1 MRRAS
6 RSGSNRNGEAM
17 PGRIIMDQEG
27 AIGSHDLKKDRNHA
41 QQGAPPVQTPL
52 APLHPTSPPNGLP
65 NGSHEAMPNG
75 VAASG
80 EAQPTTKG
88 ESGSVPAFARS
99 DNPPELDQSW
109 REGDTNK
116 SLGLLMDRVASQCYF
131 DLNTT
136 LTEMDV
142 VATEHQHQQANGII
156 PHTSQDASEGSLE
169 KKRLLMDW
177 ASTQRERFIKTLV
190 LAGWSRNEEDVS
202 RLLDVKVWQD
212 KQNFAHKDATQAIAN
227 TKNNMIAAKMPN
239 PNIEGAMEVL
249 ATGKASWIPHLG
261 YIPPKRLTAK
271 QLLKTLRNMNVI
283 LATRLNL
290 HEDLPPH
297 FTDFSIADGRA
308 TFTVKD
314 EFEVDISVAD
324 EDPATPFYFIDIRL
338 SFSPSSD
345 VINDRLRGFM
355 ERKVNDDLGKKGLK
369 GCYEFLHSFALM
381 HKLNVLRGQASE
393 LIRGKWFDCIR
404 IESFRRRLI
413 VQYWA
418 GMPGPKNWIE
428 IGISSG
434 RQRGYRSKPPT
445 PRFAVRWFRKGV
457 EVKDDTL
464 ELDWR
469 NLNVEKALYLVIAKH
484 TAWVLNDAKSRIAGL
499 APKGSP
505 FKAES
510 SKIESESQSD
520 ALFFSLPSLRQ
531 PLQVHIEPITGQFA
545 ILPPSQATWRTE
557 KRLNSDASADAVKL
571 LAALPPS
578 AAQERVGKEVAL
590 IGWSPVVHSTPL
602 NDLNKAFSEAVRNL
616 SVFKPT
622 PAWGESWALAVTF
635 SLAGEKWWAVSL
647 QNQTDHEGKV
657 IGKHITSASR
667 VALPGAVGNTSIVC
681 RESLLAVEKG
691 AVAHVALS
699 TTDKQL
705 KERQIAHSFVK
716 LPRSRGEG
724 RHSPHRSCNMALFIH
739 FSELTRTS
747 QDKSKKPWGGE
758 IVRLT
763 HYGVTHTGENGK
775 GPVGSVRHDLRLS
788 LGPGKMKE
796 LQKHMSHSKDRDV
809 VMNQDG
815 GLALKLLTPFGEPF
829 VAQMQ
834 QRLRSVER
842 LEGCLATLK
851 ERSYRCTH
859 VSLSRLDFT
868 YSKDAELGAS
878 LTFSAGNDL
887 YTRLKFTPPDSN
899 PHQRI
904 KVMLENGLNG
914 AQDVR
919 FQTFSLVLA
928 MTLPV
933 LRTFDQ
939 LEAKSPANL
948 AISIHARTPSFYTV
962 KYDSPLPSV
971 SFQLLAK
978 TKTEGRNKMARW
990 LVRDLKSGTKGGD
1003 LPEDLAKAV
1012 KEVWQ
1017 ETGEHWQGVGNGLV
1031 AETQG
1036 IATALERLDE
1046 VIRRFP
1052 GAAEPSSAQAPD
1064 AAKEEEASKPSET
1077 ADIKAKAPPANP
1089 APPQNQSQAPAKGT
1103 ASGGAGN
1110 KRRAEVVVVD

>member
-1 MRRAS
+1 
-6 RSGSNRNGEAM
+6 M

-27 AIGSHDLKKDRNHA
+27 AIGSHDLKKDRSHA

-52 APLHPTSPPNGLP
+52 AQVHPTSPANGLA
-65 NGSHEAMPNG
+65 NGSHGAMPNG

-80 EAQPTTKG
+80 EPRPSMNG
-88 ESGSVPAFARS
+88 ESSFATVSTRP

-109 REGDTNK
+109 RDGDTNK

-136 LTEMDV
+136 LTEMDAV
-142 VATEHQHQQANGII
+142 PTEPQHHQANGIMA
-156 PHTSQDASEGSLE
+156 HTGQDASESSMK

-190 LAGWSRNEEDVS
+190 LADWSRNEEDVS

-212 KQNFAHKDATQAIAN
+212 KQNFAHGNSTQSIAN

-249 ATGKASWIPHLG
+249 ATAKASWVPHLG

-290 HEDLPPH
+290 HDDLPPH
-297 FTDFSIADGRA
+297 FTRFSIADGRA

-314 EFEVDISVAD
+314 EFEVDLSVAD

-338 SFSPSSD
+338 SFSPSSE

-355 ERKVNDDLGKKGLK
+355 ERKINDDLGNKGLK
-369 GCYEFLHSFALM
+369 GCYEFLHSFALT
-381 HKLNVLRGQASE
+381 HKLNVLRSQASE

-445 PRFAVRWFRKGV
+445 PRLVVRWFRKGV

-464 ELDWR
+464 EFDWR
-469 NLNVEKALYLVIAKH
+469 NLDLEKSLYLVIAKH
-484 TAWVLNDAKSRIAGL
+484 TAWALNDVKSRIAGL

-505 FKAES
+505 FKADI

-557 KRLNSDASADAVKL
+557 QRLNSDASADAVKL

-578 AAQERVGKEVAL
+578 AAQESFGKEAAL
-590 IGWSPVVHSTPL
+590 IGWSPIENSTPL
-602 NDLNKAFSEAVRNL
+602 NDLKKAFSETVRHL
-616 SVFKPT
+616 SVFEPT
-622 PAWGESWALAVTF
+622 SAWGESWALAVTF

-657 IGKHITSASR
+657 IGKHIVSASR
-667 VALPGAVGNTSIVC
+667 VALPDAVGNTSMVC
-681 RESLLAVEKG
+681 RETLLAVEKG
-691 AVAHVALS
+691 AVTHVALS
-699 TTDKQL
+699 TTGKEL
-705 KERQIAHSFVK
+705 KERQIPYSIEK
-716 LPRSRGEG
+716 LPRRSIGEQRRGL
-724 RHSPHRSCNMALFIH
+724 HTACNVALFVQ
-739 FSELTRTS
+739 FAALTKDS
-747 QDKSKKPWGGE
+747 QNKSKKPLADE

-763 HYGVTHTGENGK
+763 HYGVTHTGENGR
-775 GPVGSVRHDLRLS
+775 GPAGSVRHDLRLS
-788 LGPGKMKE
+788 LEPAKMKE
-796 LQKHMSHSKDRDV
+796 LQKHVSRSKDRDL

-815 GLALKLLTPFGEPF
+815 GLAVKLLTPFGEPF
-829 VAQMQ
+829 VEQMQ
-834 QRLRSVER
+834 QRLRSIER

-859 VSLSRLDFT
+859 VTLSRLDFM
-868 YSKDAELGAS
+868 YNKELELGAT

-887 YTRLKFTPPDSN
+887 HTRVKLTPPDSN

-904 KVMLENGLNG
+904 RVMLENGLNG

-919 FQTFSLVLA
+919 FQTFSHILA
-928 MTLPV
+928 ITLPV

-939 LEAKSPANL
+939 LEAKSPAKL
-948 AISIHARTPSFYTV
+948 AIAIHARTPLLYSV

-971 SFQLLAK
+971 SFQILAK
-978 TKTEGRNKMARW
+978 TKTEGGNKLARW

-1012 KEVWQ
+1012 NEVWQ
-1017 ETGEHWQGVGNGLV
+1017 ETGEHWQGVGNGLIAEAQGV
-1031 AETQG
+1031 A
-1036 IATALERLDE
+1036 AALGRLDG

-1052 GAAEPSSAQAPD
+1052 GAAEPSSAQPPD
-1064 AAKEEEASKPSET
+1064 AVKQEEASKPSTTEE
-1077 ADIKAKAPPANP
+1077 IKAKAPPANP
-1089 APPQNQSQAPAKGT
+1089 APPQNKSQAPAKGT

-1110 KRRAEVVVVD
+1110 KKRAEVVVLD